1 MKLTKEQKYFLLTK
15 FNILP
20 DGVMDATSM
29 RRSEWMKLIKDS
41 EYEVAAGLDPCTKS
55 IKHTI
60 KSKSGRCVFC
70 SPASISFQRQYSR
83 NGELYVMYSQSK
95 KLIKVGVAA
104 SSEERESSLNQAAYG
119 NIKDWRLKFSIY
131 ISKSGEA
138 EKKVH
143 NMLSAYYFP
152 IKHGAG
158 NSVFASEIFSC
169 SVAKAVQKVLL
180 VVPDYKI

>member
-1 MKLTKEQKYFLLTK
+1 MKLTKEQQYFLLTK

-20 DGVMDATSM
+20 DEVMDATSM
-29 RRSEWMKLIKDS
+29 KRSEWMKLIKDS
-41 EYEVAAGLDPCTKS
+41 EYKVAAGVDSCTKS

-60 KSKSGRCVFC
+60 KSKSGHCIFC
-70 SPASISFQRQYSR
+70 SPASISFQRRYSN
-83 NGELYVMYSQSK
+83 NGDLYVMFSQSK

-119 NIKDWRLKFSIY
+119 NIKDWSLKFSIY

-143 NMLSAYYFP
+143 NMLSAYHFP

-169 SVAKAVQKVLL
+169 SVAKAVHKILL
-180 VVPDYKI
+180 VAPHYKI